1 MIWSRCDTKVQ
12 VSYNQMFN
20 FSFSVLVKGEK
31 GEKPKAGALKFPI
44 ESDLEKLGEQK
55 EQEELEELEYML
67 EEQGE

>member
-1 MIWSRCDTKVQ
+1 
-12 VSYNQMFN
+12 MFN

>member
-1 MIWSRCDTKVQ
+1 
-12 VSYNQMFN
+12 MFN

-31 GEKPKAGALKFPI
+31 GKKPKAGALKFPI